1 MMALSPPI
9 TPQGTLIRLAKNQAM
24 PTIYDVEMEGI
35 DQLQQYDR
43 VECHTVLYPYSRQVS
58 SEDISFYPFEEYVS
72 DLASH
77 QRSAYA
83 EIHSPSAQICGL
95 LLGGIIAL
103 VFAIVKPDEFLSIE
117 SLVSILAAYAIG
129 KEFWDDIERGLID
142 LSRNWRLRVADV
154 IYRYQLEKDT
164 TLSAYFF
171 LAKQRRYGKVPL
183 LPDKMDFV
191 KQSNSQTLRMCFA
204 RRDLAAFADASA
216 HVHSIHIDPALL
228 PELEGAGFMFGVKV
242 SLGRTRW
249 GITRNLELFQC
260 IDKTPTD
267 QASIGCLDAQ
277 GNWVEGA
284 LFYRNTL
291 TCGRIKHYID
301 QGLVPGRAILASSTG

>member
-1 MMALSPPI
+1 MALFPPI
-9 TPQGTLIRLAKNQAM
+9 PQGILIRLAKNEAM
-24 PTIYDVEMEGI
+24 PAIYDVEMEGI

-43 VECHTVLYPYSRQVS
+43 VECHTVLYPYSRRVT

-83 EIHSPSAQICGL
+83 EIHSPSAEVCGL

-103 VFAIVKPDEFLSIE
+103 VFAIIKPDELLSIE

-129 KEFWDDIERGLID
+129 KEFWDDIERALVD
-142 LSRNWRLRVADV
+142 LSRNWHLRLADV
-154 IYRYQLEKDT
+154 IYRYRLEKDT
-164 TLSAYFF
+164 TLSAYFS
-171 LAKQRRYGKVPL
+171 LAKQRRYGRVPL

-204 RRDLAAFADASA
+204 RRDMTAFADVTA

-228 PELEGAGFMFGVKV
+228 SELEGTGFMFGVKV
-242 SLGRTRW
+242 SLGRTRC
-249 GITRNLELFQC
+249 GVTRNLELFQC
-260 IDKTPTD
+260 IDRSSTD
-267 QASIGCLDAQ
+267 QASIGCLDGQ

-291 TCGRIKHYID
+291 TCGRVKYYAD
-301 QGLVPGRAILASSTG
+301 QGLVPRWTILGASAA